1 MKKNVLTSVTVSLAA
16 AAMIS
21 GTAMAAEYKVGIIQF
36 VDDASL
42 NQIEQNIEKEL
53 TAKSEEGGDTYVF
66 DGYVYNGQADSTT
79 LNQITTQLLDDGVDV
94 IVPIATPA
102 AQIVQAATEDNQI
115 PVVFSAVSDPVGA
128 GLAESMDAPGANIT
142 GTSDALNTN
151 AILDLMFVA
160 NPDIKKVGLLY
171 SQSEDSSKKPIE
183 DAKAYLD
190 EKGIEYV
197 EKTGTNNTEVTQAA
211 DALIAA
217 GVDAVFTPTDNTVM
231 TAELAIYEKFID
243 AGIPHYCGAD
253 SFALNG
259 AFCGYGVDYAK
270 LGVETADIVIEVL
283 QGADPATTPIKT
295 FDNGIA
301 TVNTET
307 AEALGIDY
315 SGFAELCTGVVETV
329 TAEEFESTVSS
340 SSREGMQSVASMLAE
355 DWVAMRG
362 WAERPSYKIPAAEA
376 HLLLRPYLS
385 LKGVCYGF
393 IIIVFCHR
401 ERPGAWLHLCA
412 GGTGSVS
419 ELFHFEYC
427 RPVNGRLLYV
437 RVCSRCSGGD
447 HGTSDPGAVCS
458 DGSRR
463 VLWLHYGVFTD
474 EAWCR
479 INPCGN
485 HC

>member
-160 NPDIKKVGLLY
+160 NPDIKKLGLLY

-231 TAELAIYEKFID
+231 TAEIAIYEKFID

-253 SFALNG
+253 YFALNG

-270 LGVETADIVIEVL
+270 LGVETADMVIEVL

-329 TAEEFESTVSS
+329 TAEEF
-340 SSREGMQSVASMLAE
+340 
-355 DWVAMRG
+355 
-362 WAERPSYKIPAAEA
+362 K
-376 HLLLRPYLS
+376 
-385 LKGVCYGF
+385 
-393 IIIVFCHR
+393 
-401 ERPGAWLHLCA
+401 
-412 GGTGSVS
+412 
-419 ELFHFEYC
+419 
-427 RPVNGRLLYV
+427 
-437 RVCSRCSGGD
+437 
-447 HGTSDPGAVCS
+447 
-458 DGSRR
+458 
-463 VLWLHYGVFTD
+463 
-474 EAWCR
+474 
-479 INPCGN
+479 
-485 HC
+485 

>member
-270 LGVETADIVIEVL
+270 LGVETADMVIEVL

-295 FDNGIA
+295 VDNGIV

-329 TAEEFESTVSS
+329 TAEEF
-340 SSREGMQSVASMLAE
+340 
-355 DWVAMRG
+355 
-362 WAERPSYKIPAAEA
+362 K
-376 HLLLRPYLS
+376 
-385 LKGVCYGF
+385 
-393 IIIVFCHR
+393 
-401 ERPGAWLHLCA
+401 
-412 GGTGSVS
+412 
-419 ELFHFEYC
+419 
-427 RPVNGRLLYV
+427 
-437 RVCSRCSGGD
+437 
-447 HGTSDPGAVCS
+447 
-458 DGSRR
+458 
-463 VLWLHYGVFTD
+463 
-474 EAWCR
+474 
-479 INPCGN
+479 
-485 HC
+485 